1 MKLLAVFPERM
12 NPQGIGDFVA
22 ATLGDAWDVT
32 GTADAQADVGVLE
45 TADAILVALESV
57 SGAAID
63 QAKALRLIQAPSHG
77 FDHIDIDAAA
87 TRGIAVCNVGTS
99 GAEAGTVAEHA
110 MLLMLAC
117 ARRLVEAHDG
127 IRNGDWPQI
136 TGSTME
142 LQGKTLGIVG
152 LGHIGREVA
161 KRARAFGMS
170 LLYFDPVAADEE
182 VEVEL
187 RLTPVELKEL
197 LERSDVVT
205 VHVPLM
211 ESTRTLIG
219 RAEVDLLKPNAI
231 LVNTSRGAV
240 VDNIAIADAANA
252 GKIMA
257 GIDVYDAEPP
267 PADHPLRSARN
278 VVLTPHVAGTTRE
291 SVMRIMQ
298 AALENLK
305 RFERGERLRD
315 VVNGVIPAP
324 GAAAAPVARS

>member
-1 MKLLAVFPERM
+1 MRLVAVFPQRM
-12 NPQGIGDFVA
+12 NPQGIGDYVA
-22 ATLGDAWDVT
+22 STLGAAWEVA
-32 GTADAQADVGVLE
+32 GTADAEADLPTLE
-45 TADAILVALESV
+45 AADAILVALEPV
-57 SGAAID
+57 SGAAIEK
-63 QAKALRLIQAPSHG
+63 AKALRLIQAPSHG
-77 FDHIDIDAAA
+77 FDHIDVDAAA
-87 TRGIAVCNVGTS
+87 SRGIAVCNVGTS

-117 ARRLVEAHDG
+117 ARRLIEAHAAIRDG
-127 IRNGDWPQI
+127 EWPMI
-136 TGSTME
+136 TGISSE

-161 KRARAFGMS
+161 KRAKAFGMN

-187 RLTPVELKEL
+187 RLTPVGLHEL
-197 LERSDVVT
+197 LQRSDVVS

-211 ESTRTLIG
+211 ASTRHLIG
-219 RAEVDLLKPNAI
+219 RDEVALLRTNTI

-240 VDNIAIADAANA
+240 VDNVAIAEAADA

-257 GIDVYDAEPP
+257 GIDVYDPEPP
-267 PADHPLRSARN
+267 PLDHPLRSARN

-291 SVMRIMQ
+291 SVMRIME

-315 VVNGVIPAP
+315 VVNGVIPSSGSP
-324 GAAAAPVARS
+324 AAPANRR